1 MLNAIQAEEDKT
13 QEKLK
18 EGEKALVI
26 PGKKN
31 W

>member
-13 QEKLK
+13 QEKLDEAK
-18 EGEKALVI
+18 KALVV